1 MEWYLPIKLQK
12 RIPFFKE
19 IGISMRQ
26 ETRVYEAEDPNDP
39 LHAGRNHIDSKVD
52 VWVKKKLNDALN
64 ITLSGRYRTRETESA
79 FNWVT
84 DLKSFNQLQF
94 WCKIEWDMIYD
105 RY

>member
-1 MEWYLPIKLQK
+1 
-12 RIPFFKE
+12 
-19 IGISMRQ
+19 
-26 ETRVYEAEDPNDP
+26 
-39 LHAGRNHIDSKVD
+39 
-52 VWVKKKLNDALN
+52 LN